1 MLAPGIARYPQPM
14 HPHDEPRWDRPAE
27 LEAIQRTYDGYEA
40 DHRARLWD
48 RRRPGYGRLVATLQE
63 RLRESLV
70 ASVPRSDG
78 VVLDLGC
85 GDGDL
90 TDERARLPGGTD
102 WIGLDLRED
111 AVNRARARFPDTR
124 FIVASAD
131 AVPLADA
138 SVDVVVARVLFSS
151 LPSMRLEDAVAR
163 EIGRL
168 LRPGGWLVWLDVRYR
183 NPANPAIHGLS
194 ERHIARLFPG
204 WHRELRLVGLLPP
217 IARRLGPITPV
228 AFPAL
233 AAVPA
238 LRSHLVGRLRP
249 ASRTAA

>member
-1 MLAPGIARYPQPM
+1 MLALRFARYPQLM
-14 HPHDEPRWDRPAE
+14 HPRDEPRWDRPAE
-27 LEAIQRTYDGYEA
+27 LKAIQRTYDGYDAE
-40 DHRARLWD
+40 HRARLWD
-48 RRRPGYGRLVATLQE
+48 RRVPGYARLVSHLQE
-63 RLRESLV
+63 RLRDSLV
-70 ASVPRSDG
+70 ASVPGRGG

-90 TDERARLPGGTD
+90 TEERALLPSGTD
-102 WIGLDLRED
+102 WIGLDLRPD
-111 AVNRARARFPDTR
+111 AVGRARARFRDAR

-131 AVPLADA
+131 AVPLDAA

-151 LPSMRLEDAVAR
+151 LPSARLEDAVAL
-163 EIGRL
+163 EIRRL

-194 ERHIARLFPG
+194 ERHIARLFRG

-217 IARRLGPITPV
+217 IVRRLGPITPV
-228 AFPAL
+228 AYPAL
-233 AAVPA
+233 AAVPV

-249 ASRTAA
+249 ASDTRS